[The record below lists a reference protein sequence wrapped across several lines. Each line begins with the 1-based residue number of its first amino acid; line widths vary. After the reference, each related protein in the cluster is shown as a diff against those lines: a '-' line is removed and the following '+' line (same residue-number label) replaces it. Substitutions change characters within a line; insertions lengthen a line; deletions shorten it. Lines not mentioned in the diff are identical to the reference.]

1 LNDRQLQILGEA
13 MTYDNA
19 VTQLYADYN
28 VTHAASSFREFMD
41 DSSTLFHRH
50 QNGYV
55 MWRYLRKELHALLC
69 TKSAKYAR
77 ERGLLSS
84 TATPAIALL
93 SGLLTTE
100 FGITAGTAGTLAAI
114 SLLIPL
120 KMSVSAWC
128 RAYKDSENDVTELEL
143 QELRKLADPNEGKAQ
158 IDS

>member
-1 LNDRQLQILGEA
+1 VAIFEKGVTRATLYQKRQICQ
-13 MTYDNA
+13 
-19 VTQLYADYN
+19 
-28 VTHAASSFREFMD
+28 
-41 DSSTLFHRH
+41 
-50 QNGYV
+50 
-55 MWRYLRKELHALLC
+55 
-69 TKSAKYAR
+69 R
-77 ERGLLSS
+77 ER
-84 TATPAIALL
+84 AIVFDRNSRVSLL